1 MNHLDM
7 IEQAK
12 KAAFESGDP
21 YGFSH
26 YLNIRAEFIP
36 TASRSTLSKFKGRVV
51 WTVDGKRSTKE
62 KVKELIG

>member
-1 MNHLDM
+1 M

-12 KAAFESGDP
+12 QSAFESGNP

-36 TASRSTLSKFKGRVV
+36 TASRTTLARFKGRVV
-51 WTVDGKRSTKE
+51 WTIDGKRATKD